1 MLNMSMDAGT
11 RAGSEPDRSR
21 ASPRTRVRAGQLL
34 PGVDGR
40 SAWTRKAASQI
51 RAYLTDLGGI
61 ENCSTAERSIVR
73 RVATLEV
80 ELERLEERFATAG
93 EASVEDLETYQRC
106 ANSQRRLLEAIGL
119 QRRARDVT
127 TPSIAEYISR
137 AAEEAEANTE

>member
-1 MLNMSMDAGT
+1 MDAGT

-106 ANSQRRLLEAIGL
+106 ANSQRRLLEAIGIE
-119 QRRARDVT
+119 RRAREVG
-127 TPSIAEYISR
+127 PSFGVIEQEVAE
-137 AAEEAEANTE
+137 

>member
-1 MLNMSMDAGT
+1 MSIDAGT

-106 ANSQRRLLEAIGL
+106 ANSQRRLLEAIGIE
-119 QRRARDVT
+119 RRAREVG
-127 TPSIAEYISR
+127 PSFGVIEQEVAE
-137 AAEEAEANTE
+137 

>member
-51 RAYLTDLGGI
+51 RAYLADLGGI
-61 ENCSTAERSIVR
+61 TNCSTAERSIIR
-73 RVATLEV
+73 RIATLEV
-80 ELERLEERFATAG
+80 ELERLEEKFATAG
-93 EASVEDLETYQRC
+93 EASVEDLEVYQRC

>member
-80 ELERLEERFATAG
+80 ELERLEEKFATAG
-93 EASVEDLETYQRC
+93 EASVEDLEVYQRC
-106 ANSQRRLLEAIGL
+106 ANSQRRLLEAIGIE
-119 QRRARDVT
+119 RRAREVG
-127 TPSIAEYISR
+127 PSFGVIEQEVAE
-137 AAEEAEANTE
+137 

>member
-106 ANSQRRLLEAIGL
+106 ANSQRRLLEAIGIE
-119 QRRARDVT
+119 RRAREVG
-127 TPSIAEYISR
+127 PSFGVIEQEVAE
-137 AAEEAEANTE
+137 